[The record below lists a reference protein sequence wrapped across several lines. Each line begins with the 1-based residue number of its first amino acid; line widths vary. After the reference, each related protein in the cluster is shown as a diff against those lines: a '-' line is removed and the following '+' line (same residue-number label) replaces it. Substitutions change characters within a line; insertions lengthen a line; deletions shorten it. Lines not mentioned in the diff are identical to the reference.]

1 MLNFNDPILVLQR
14 LLAMGNKCGLES
26 KMTFENVAIEMKH
39 LFKPVKL
46 IMWSNL
52 INNLIKAAKQY
63 LAATL
68 VQFVNPSNLSLKE
81 KKNFNYNAI

>member
-39 LFKPVKL
+39 LFKAVKL
-46 IMWSNL
+46 IM
-52 INNLIKAAKQY
+52 
-63 LAATL
+63 
-68 VQFVNPSNLSLKE
+68 
-81 KKNFNYNAI
+81 